1 MKISKTDIK
10 ILVDLYKS
18 VNGLRPY
25 IFYQR
30 YKYGPATVFKTTS
43 KFTDKNFITNKEDK
57 LIITKTGR
65 EFVEQNRF
73 IFNKNK
79 FERIPKEFLVPKLAI
94 NEPYL
99 PNITKLSKEILS
111 LQNKGD
117 G

>member
-1 MKISKTDIK
+1 MKITKSDIK
-10 ILVDLYKS
+10 ILVDLYNS
-18 VNGLRPY
+18 VDGLTPY
-25 IFYQR
+25 VFYKR
-30 YKYGPATVFKTTS
+30 HKYGPATVHKATS
-43 KFTDKNFITNKEDK
+43 KFKDKGFIITSEDK
-57 LIITKTGR
+57 LIITKAGR
-65 EFVEQNRF
+65 EYVERNKF

-99 PNITKLSKEILS
+99 PNITKLSKGILN